1 MNQFTPQPD
10 STLICTVQVCPS
22 VPIISSDSPGGH
34 YSLILSVISITRYLL
49 SFYYVVLTIVTFL
62 VTTPVALF
70 GGSNCAS
77 AGGILCDIIFSWK
90 LANERDQRNFRITI
104 LGAVSQGDSSIW
116 RILGEHHY
124 FYYLEGWYLDLSI
137 NSGTGVLKRVIPRG
151 CDTYKTL
158 EYMVTLNIGWSN
170 YQWLLIFI

>member
-1 MNQFTPQPD
+1 MLTFTCLQPSPMNQFTPQPD
-10 STLICTVQVCPS
+10 SALICTVQVCPS
-22 VPIISSDSPGGH
+22 IPIISSDSPGGH
-34 YSLILSVISITRYLL
+34 YSLILSVITITRYLI
-49 SFYYVVLTIVTFL
+49 SFYSVVLTIVTFL

-116 RILGEHHY
+116 RILGEHH
-124 FYYLEGWYLDLSI
+124 DLSRPPFPLYELCGTWVTEC
-137 NSGTGVLKRVIPRG
+137 NSIPHTHEHR
-151 CDTYKTL
+151 
-158 EYMVTLNIGWSN
+158 S
-170 YQWLLIFI
+170 